1 MSHALDCHIA
11 HSNHGPTLFPT
22 VQTSQSYF
30 RGSIHFRFSLWL
42 LLVLRGEKT
51 RSPDCAR
58 RHLDSQNTTHSNNY
72 NTIYWLLKRTK
83 SNRLY
88 LYLMSCLCV
97 APLPLRKNCRAT
109 AWRMIVFTKVHRL
122 GCLLRE
128 RISLATLSF
137 YNVISKSLHTR
148 TFCPWRKQKKKSSS
162 LDLATDSNPRKQ
174 AILKPFWLCLRISW
188 DHFSSGC
195 VSLVVWTYL
204 LAVLHQ
210 MCVCVWIA
218 LQSASTM
225 CAEPNR
231 IRTLCGTHT
240 YTVAPFHTTDG

>member
-1 MSHALDCHIA
+1 MHLTATSHTPTT
-11 HSNHGPTLFPT
+11 GPRFSPT

-42 LLVLRGEKT
+42 LLVLREKT

-58 RHLDSQNTTHSNNY
+58 RHLDSQNTTHSNIY

-88 LYLMSCLCV
+88 LYLMSCVSLRY
-97 APLPLRKNCRAT
+97 PLEKTVEQLLG
-109 AWRMIVFTKVHRL
+109 AWLFSQVHRL

-137 YNVISKSLHTR
+137 YNVISKSVHTR
-148 TFCPWRKQKKKSSS
+148 TFCPWRKQKKSSP
-162 LDLATDSNPRKQ
+162 LELAIDSNPRKQ
-174 AILKPFWLCLRISW
+174 AILKPFWLYLRISW

-195 VSLVVWTYL
+195 VSLTRCL
-204 LAVLHQ
+204 NALA
-210 MCVCVWIA
+210 
-218 LQSASTM
+218 SSTASTVCGLHCRVRAR
-225 CAEPNR
+225 CAQSQILFAR
-231 IRTLCGTHT
+231 FVAHIRASSLPLTPQTATL
-240 YTVAPFHTTDG
+240 YVR

>member
-1 MSHALDCHIA
+1 MHLTATSHT
-11 HSNHGPTLFPT
+11 PTT
-22 VQTSQSYF
+22 VPRFFLQFKQANRISGGAFTSAS
-30 RGSIHFRFSLWL
+30 RFDYCWYWGGKKQGHL
-42 LLVLRGEKT
+42 T
-51 RSPDCAR
+51 AR

-72 NTIYWLLKRTK
+72 KTIYWRLKRTK

-148 TFCPWRKQKKKSSS
+148 TFCPWRKKKIVFSRSGHWLQPAQAGYS
-162 LDLATDSNPRKQ
+162 QALLIVLA
-174 AILKPFWLCLRISW
+174 
-188 DHFSSGC
+188 H
-195 VSLVVWTYL
+195 
-204 LAVLHQ
+204 
-210 MCVCVWIA
+210 
-218 LQSASTM
+218 
-225 CAEPNR
+225 
-231 IRTLCGTHT
+231 
-240 YTVAPFHTTDG
+240 

>member
-42 LLVLRGEKT
+42 LLVLRGKKT

-148 TFCPWRKQKKKSSS
+148 TFCPWRKQKKNLLLSIWPLTPTRASR
-162 LDLATDSNPRKQ
+162 L
-174 AILKPFWLCLRISW
+174 
-188 DHFSSGC
+188 FSSPFDCACALVETIFPLG
-195 VSLVVWTYL
+195 VSHSL
-204 LAVLHQ
+204 
-210 MCVCVWIA
+210 
-218 LQSASTM
+218 S
-225 CAEPNR
+225 E
-231 IRTLCGTHT
+231 RTC
-240 YTVAPFHTTDG
+240 

>member
-1 MSHALDCHIA
+1 MHLTATSHTPTT
-11 HSNHGPTLFPT
+11 GPRFFI
-22 VQTSQSYF
+22 QFKQANRISGGAFTSVS
-30 RGSIHFRFSLWL
+30 RFDYCWYWW
-42 LLVLRGEKT
+42 GKKT

-148 TFCPWRKQKKKSSS
+148 TFCPWRKQKKNLLLSIWPLTPTRASG
-162 LDLATDSNPRKQ
+162 L
-174 AILKPFWLCLRISW
+174 
-188 DHFSSGC
+188 FSSPFDCACALVETIFPLG
-195 VSLVVWTYL
+195 VSHSL
-204 LAVLHQ
+204 
-210 MCVCVWIA
+210 
-218 LQSASTM
+218 S
-225 CAEPNR
+225 E
-231 IRTLCGTHT
+231 RTC
-240 YTVAPFHTTDG
+240 